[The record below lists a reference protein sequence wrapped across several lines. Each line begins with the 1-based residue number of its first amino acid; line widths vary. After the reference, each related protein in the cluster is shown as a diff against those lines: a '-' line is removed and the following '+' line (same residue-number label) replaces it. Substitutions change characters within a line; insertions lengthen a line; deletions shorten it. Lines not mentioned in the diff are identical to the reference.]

1 MDDNSLK
8 PMRSGTVGRP
18 GTGASLPRVR
28 AVSRAIAI
36 MRAFTASQPFLS
48 LSEVAA
54 IAELDAGTTRRIL
67 VTLRDE
73 GIITQNPQTGRYN
86 LTMQAMR
93 FASAV
98 PDGQS
103 LRDMAEDQMNQLAHQ
118 IGATVLLSV
127 LRGNEAV
134 CLARFHGDAPV
145 QVRWW
150 SVGGGLPL
158 NCGAAPRLLLAHM
171 PLDACEDY
179 LGRGPL
185 PALTARSMT
194 DPDMIRAEVDRIREQ
209 GWSYATDDVAEG
221 LSALAGPVR
230 DDTGTVV
237 GAISIGGLTPTIGD
251 PNAMEG
257 PPASLKALLACCERV
272 STRLAAQGFKA

>member
-1 MDDNSLK
+1 MNDNSEMPL
-8 PMRSGTVGRP
+8 RSGTVGRP

-28 AVSRAIAI
+28 AVSRAISI
-36 MRAFTASQPFLS
+36 MRAFTAAQPFLS
-48 LSEVAA
+48 LSEVAS
-54 IAELDAGTTRRIL
+54 ITKLDAGTTRRIL

-73 GIITQNPQTGRYN
+73 GIISQNPQTGRYN

-103 LRDMAEDQMNQLAHQ
+103 LRDIAEDQLNQLAHQ

-127 LRGNEAV
+127 LRGSEAV

-158 NCGAAPRLLLAHM
+158 NCGAAPRLLLAYLPH
-171 PLDACEDY
+171 DAREDY
-179 LGRGPL
+179 LNSGPL
-185 PALTARSMT
+185 PALTQLSMT
-194 DPDMIRAEVDRIREQ
+194 DPDFLRAEVERIRSQ
-209 GWSYATDDVAEG
+209 GWSHATDDVAEG

-230 DDTGTVV
+230 DEAGNVV
-237 GAISIGGLTPTIGD
+237 GAISIGGLSPTIGD
-251 PNAMEG
+251 PNAMDG
-257 PPASLKALLACCERV
+257 PPSTLVALLACCERV
-272 STRLAAQGFKA
+272 SSRLAAQGFNA